1 MPVPGMGYIA
11 ICADTEN
18 NGFGIFQADQ
28 TAK

>member
-11 ICADTEN
+11 TCTDTEN
-18 NGFGIFQADQ
+18 NDFGIFEADQ

>member
-11 ICADTEN
+11 TCTDTGN
-18 NGFGIFQADQ
+18 NGFGIFEADQ